1 MSDREALRT
10 LLARARARVDP
21 SDFGLAPRA
30 DPRGR
35 KVEGL
40 THEHMTRLLGWP
52 EHKYGYVERGKLA
65 SIGTDVLDPI
75 ARILHLTEHEWEAL
89 VLYATGTPP
98 SYPLDPRLGTAVP
111 RPWQRVL
118 AGFDEMAYINDVA
131 WDVVAYNH
139 AFSRMFLRREVP
151 ENTMRWMLL
160 HPEARITL
168 ADWEDSW
175 LPLLVPQ
182 LRAAVAGNPHNRTLA
197 RLQAD
202 CRLDPLV
209 AEQLTAPAA
218 EYLQP
223 RAESARPLLHSELG
237 PGWVTMCAA
246 GPFGV
251 PGGRLMFV
259 LFDQGEPP
267 MPQPMMHAPAKA
279 PVDPRPG
286 EAVPAGPVNP
296 VNSPLRGGSPAD
308 QENGDPEPPP
318 GRLDRSGRNDSPHR
332 TAPAGGPRSP
342 ADPTSTGIRRD
353 IGPTSADQR
362 RDQHNE
368 TS

>member
-151 ENTMRWMLL
+151 DNTMRWMLL
-160 HPEARITL
+160 HPEARVTL
-168 ADWEDSW
+168 ADWRESW

-182 LRAAVAGNPHNRTLA
+182 LRAAVAANPHNRTLA

-209 AEQLTAPAA
+209 AEQLAAPAA

-259 LFDQGEPP
+259 LFDQDEPP
-267 MPQPMMHAPAKA
+267 LPQPMMHAPATA
-279 PVDPRPG
+279 PVDPEPPGGGPTRPG
-286 EAVPAGPVNP
+286 G
-296 VNSPLRGGSPAD
+296 
-308 QENGDPEPPP
+308 
-318 GRLDRSGRNDSPHR
+318 
-332 TAPAGGPRSP
+332 
-342 ADPTSTGIRRD
+342 PTSTVVAPD
-353 IGPTSADQR
+353 DGPTSADRR